1 MKQLVN
7 RLNKRITIRK
17 QTWIE
22 NSMKEK
28 KQTWIDYATVWAAI
42 EPLRGQE
49 SLVAQKS
56 ESTVTTRIRIR
67 FREGIE
73 PSMMIDYR
81 GISFEIMYIIHPE
94 FNKRELQLMC
104 KERR

>member
-17 QTWIE
+17 QTWE
-22 NSMKEK
+22 KNSMNER
-28 KQTWIDYATVWAAI
+28 KQSWTDYAKVWAAI

-49 SLVAQKS
+49 SFVAQKS

-81 GISFEIMYIIHPE
+81 GISFEIMYIIQPE